1 MSKETNKQKRQKT
14 KKNISKLWNNFKQ
27 TDINATGVSE
37 GNDRKRFFFNFF
49 EEIMTKMF
57 FLAAFKFFYH

>member
-37 GNDRKRFFFNFF
+37 GNDRKRFFF
-49 EEIMTKMF
+49 
-57 FLAAFKFFYH
+57 